1 MRTLLIII
9 LILIVLGLYFYP
21 GLTRNAIDL
30 IGQFISDKVSNIFN

>member
-30 IGQFISDKVSNIFN
+30 TGQFISDKVSNIFN